1 MRNLL
6 EFILNRIVDHPE
18 DVQVSEEEIDNEMVY
33 TIHLHPDDIAR
44 VIGKNGSVI
53 NSIRSIAKV
62 RSMKEQIRARIQLA
76 ED

>member
-6 EFILNRIVDHPE
+6 EFILNRLVDHPDE
-18 DVQVSEEEIDNEMVY
+18 VSVTEEEINSEMIY
-33 TIHLHPDDIAR
+33 TIHVHPDDIAR

-62 RSMKEQIRARIQLA
+62 RAIKEQIRARIQLA
-76 ED
+76 EE

>member
-18 DVQVSEEEIDNEMVY
+18 DVEVTQEEMGNETIY
-33 TIHLHPDDIAR
+33 TIHLNPEDIAR

-53 NSIRSIAKV
+53 NTIRAIAKV
-62 RSMKEQIRARIQLA
+62 RSIKEQTRARIQLA

>member
-6 EFILNRIVDHPE
+6 EFILNRIVSHPE
-18 DVQVSEEEIDNEMVY
+18 DVQVSEEQNGNEVIY
-33 TIHLHPDDIAR
+33 IIHLNPEDIAR

-53 NSIRSIAKV
+53 NAIRAIAKV
-62 RSMKEQIRARIQLA
+62 RSLKEQTRARIQLA

>member
-6 EFILNRIVDHPE
+6 EFILNRLVDHPDE
-18 DVQVSEEEIDNEMVY
+18 VSVTEEEVNSEMIY
-33 TIHLHPDDIAR
+33 TIHVHADDIAR

-62 RSMKEQIRARIQLA
+62 RAIKEQIRARIQLA
-76 ED
+76 EE

>member
-1 MRNLL
+1 MRSLL
-6 EFILNRIVDHPE
+6 EFILNRLVQYPE
-18 DVQVSEEEIDNEMVY
+18 EVKVTEEEINHEMIY

-53 NSIRSIAKV
+53 NAIRSIAKV
-62 RSMKEQIRARIQLA
+62 RSMKEQIRARVQLA